1 MLKPILFGF
10 VFSTL
15 ATLLPAQQKGPVYT
29 DQERPIIE
37 QLKGL
42 RGVSD
47 DQRGAVTRKI
57 ALEIRNLPPDTAKV
71 RLANGLASLS
81 TEGDFGHD
89 TLQEVGTTLAE
100 ALSEQPAQDAN
111 TYSELAQLIRY
122 EGVQVS
128 FDNAQLKQAM
138 ADLEAH
144 DRDRQNANFTLTDI
158 TGKSWRLKDMQGH
171 VVLVNFWATWC
182 PPCRKEMPDLDALYQ
197 RFQSQGLIVLAISD
211 EPPATVTTFLRTH
224 GVSYPILLDPGRKVN
239 DAFHVDGIPKSFIYD
254 RQGKLVAQSIDMRTR
269 RQFLELLS
277 KAGLRERANP

>member
-1 MLKPILFGF
+1 MLKPTLFGF

-29 DQERPIIE
+29 DQEKPIIE

-42 RGVSD
+42 RAVPD
-47 DQRGAVTRKI
+47 DQRGAVTKKI
-57 ALEIRNLPPDTAKV
+57 ALAIRKLPPDAAKV

-100 ALSEQPAQDAN
+100 AIREQPSQDAY

-122 EGVQVS
+122 EHVKVS

-138 ADLEAH
+138 SDLEAH
-144 DRDRQNANFTLTDI
+144 DLDRQNANFTLADI
-158 TGKSWRLKDMQGH
+158 TGKSWTLKDLRGH
-171 VVLVNFWATWC
+171 VVLINFWATWC

-211 EPPATVTTFLRTH
+211 EPPTTVTTFLGTH
-224 GVSYPILLDPGRKVN
+224 AVSYPILLDPGRKVN
-239 DAFHVDGIPKSFIYD
+239 DAFHIDGIPKSFIYN

-269 RQFLELLS
+269 HQFMELLS
-277 KAGLRERANP
+277 KAGLGE